1 MYTIGHILKEIRED
15 VGLALQEVQ
24 QDTNIDLTQLSRI
37 ENGKRLPT
45 IEQIQQLAE
54 IYSYDYEKLLIH
66 RQSDK
71 ILNSMEYP
79 EFAIQIL
86 KVAENKVAYG
96 ERYISLFQD
105 EIYQKPIALESRR
118 YIGSKAKLNNWIMDI
133 IDKETNNIQTFVD
146 IFAGTATIA
155 NRALR
160 KYKNVIINDLLYSNN
175 VIYKGFFE
183 NGNWNKEKLTEII
196 SAYNAIDT
204 NEIPEN
210 YFSENFGG
218 KFYEHNVAKHIGY
231 IREDIENLKNELT
244 EKEYNI
250 LLSTLIYS
258 IDRLAN
264 TVGHFDAYIKKP
276 IKKQNLR
283 LRLIDAKCFNN
294 INIFREDANKL
305 ARNIK
310 SDLVYIDPPYNSR
323 QYSRFYHLYE
333 TLVKWNKPELFGV
346 ALKPIPENMSTYCTV
361 KARNSFEDLVRSL
374 QTRYLVVSYNNTYS
388 SKSNSSENK
397 IKLEEIEYI
406 LNMCGETKVFE
417 CAHKFFN
424 TGKTEFD
431 DHKELL
437 FITKVDEERKNKSFP
452 PLLRWG

>member
-218 KFYEHNVAKHIGY
+218 KFYEHNVAKHIG
-231 IREDIENLKNELT
+231 
-244 EKEYNI
+244 
-250 LLSTLIYS
+250 
-258 IDRLAN
+258 
-264 TVGHFDAYIKKP
+264 
-276 IKKQNLR
+276 
-283 LRLIDAKCFNN
+283 
-294 INIFREDANKL
+294 
-305 ARNIK
+305 
-310 SDLVYIDPPYNSR
+310 
-323 QYSRFYHLYE
+323 
-333 TLVKWNKPELFGV
+333 
-346 ALKPIPENMSTYCTV
+346 
-361 KARNSFEDLVRSL
+361 
-374 QTRYLVVSYNNTYS
+374 
-388 SKSNSSENK
+388 
-397 IKLEEIEYI
+397 
-406 LNMCGETKVFE
+406 
-417 CAHKFFN
+417 
-424 TGKTEFD
+424 
-431 DHKELL
+431 
-437 FITKVDEERKNKSFP
+437 
-452 PLLRWG
+452 